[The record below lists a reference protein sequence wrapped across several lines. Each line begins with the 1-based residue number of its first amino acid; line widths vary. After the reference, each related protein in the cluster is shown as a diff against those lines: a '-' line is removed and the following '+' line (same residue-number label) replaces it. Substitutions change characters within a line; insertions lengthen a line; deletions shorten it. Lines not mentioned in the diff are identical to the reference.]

1 MALSQHFEGNLA
13 DIEITNGFNGYE
25 CFDDTFD
32 DERAFE
38 MEYEVRFNVQIILT
52 QHLYMTCDKFKLQTL
67 NLHET
72 DFHQHNQASKPDDDT
87 L

>member
-38 MEYEVRFNVQIILT
+38 MEYEVSFNVQIILM
-52 QHLYMTCDKFKLQTL
+52 QHLSMACDKFKHKRTSPEFFPIILL
-67 NLHET
+67 
-72 DFHQHNQASKPDDDT
+72 FP
-87 L
+87 